1 MLIDADCLSGGVDP
15 GPQLK
20 RLRAGVD
27 IVCGT
32 PGRVWDLVSS
42 GKLVLSGV
50 QVQSLLIAPL
60 IAPRIASDCASDC
73 L

>member
-1 MLIDADCLSGGVDP
+1 MSADCLSGGVDP

-50 QVQSLLIAPL
+50 QVRSLLIAL
-60 IAPRIASDCASDC
+60 LIASDCASDC
-73 L
+73 ISGV

>member
-1 MLIDADCLSGGVDP
+1 MSAHCLSGGADP

-50 QVQSLLIAPL
+50 QVRSLLIAPL
-60 IAPRIASDCASDC
+60 IASLVSECF
-73 L
+73 

>member
-1 MLIDADCLSGGVDP
+1 MSADCLSGGADP

-50 QVQSLLIAPL
+50 QVRSLLIAPL
-60 IAPRIASDCASDC
+60 IASLVSECF
-73 L
+73 